1 MAMIEARL
9 ANKLRLSTFVLLAAV
24 LLGSLAAYLK
34 MRQVSSVSEQ
44 LAAER
49 IPALNAVRDLRVSEL
64 GASSSLKSYVLF
76 GADPAMAERYS
87 AEIESYR
94 GAARQVLGSIDTLR
108 PAYDSVVGTAKMDSL
123 LEQYRAIEENER
135 QVQTLAIGQGSDG
148 TSKAFDLLQGEVAKQ
163 SADFMAQVT
172 AIVDALG
179 DATHRDLSRVVEINR
194 MEALYL
200 WLAILVG
207 GLLGAALAETTMRR
221 IVRSIGLV
229 AARAQSIAEG
239 DLTGEPLHLDSG
251 ADVRMDSN
259 DEVTQLSV
267 SINRMQENLCQ
278 IIRTMMEISGT
289 VSEDSVKLSRSAN
302 ESFRRTKE
310 QSLQTQQAAAA
321 MQEMSISIA
330 EVSRHAQN
338 AAASSRQAAATARE
352 GGSIVEQ
359 MLAGMNS
366 IAESVRN
373 TAATIQRLGKES
385 EQIIRIVN
393 VIEEIAQKTNLLALN
408 AAIEAARAGD
418 QGRGFA
424 VVAGEVRRLAESTRN
439 ATSEIAQM
447 IEGIQAHTR
456 DAVEAMN
463 AGTATVNEGVEINHR
478 AGEALARIIQMAEQV
493 DSMIAQIATASM
505 QQAEAARQS
514 SESVDAIN
522 QLGEESAA
530 SIPATNA
537 IVESVGHGARRL
549 EEHIGK
555 FRLEDSATRYL
566 PLRPAKT
573 LNPAPVAA
581 YGD

>member
-1 MAMIEARL
+1 MAMIDARL
-9 ANKLRLSTFVLLAAV
+9 ANKLRLSTFVLLAFV

-34 MRQVSSVSEQ
+34 MRQVSSLSEQ
-44 LAAER
+44 VAVER

-64 GASSSLKSYVLF
+64 GASTSLKSYVLF
-76 GADPAMAERYS
+76 GSDPSMAQRYS
-87 AEIESYR
+87 AEIQGYR
-94 GAARQVLGSIDTLR
+94 NTAQQVLDTIAHLR
-108 PAYDSVVGTAKMDSL
+108 PTYDGIVGAEKMSTL
-123 LEQYRAIEENER
+123 LDQYRQIEQSEK

-148 TSKAFDLLQGEVAKQ
+148 TSKAFDLLQGQVATQ
-163 SADFMAQVT
+163 SADFMADVT
-172 AIVDALG
+172 SIVDTLG
-179 DATHRDLSRVVEINR
+179 EATSRDLKHVVAINR
-194 MEALYL
+194 LEALYL
-200 WLAILVG
+200 WLAIAMG
-207 GLLGAALAETTMRR
+207 GLLGAGLAEATMRR
-221 IVRSIGLV
+221 VARSIALV
-229 AARAQSIAEG
+229 ANRAQRIAEG
-239 DLTGEPLHLDSG
+239 DLTGEPLH
-251 ADVRMDSN
+251 MESN

-278 IIRTMMEISGT
+278 IIRSMMEISGT
-289 VSEDSVKLSRSAN
+289 VSEDTAKLSRSAN

-330 EVSRHAQN
+330 EVSRHAQS
-338 AAASSRQAAATARE
+338 AAASSRQAATTARD

-359 MLAGMNS
+359 MLTGMNS

-373 TAATIQRLGKES
+373 TAATVQRLGKES

-439 ATSEIAQM
+439 ATGEIAQM
-447 IEGIQAHTR
+447 IQGIQVHTR
-456 DAVEAMN
+456 DAVEAME
-463 AGTATVNEGVEINHR
+463 AGTAMVNEGVVINHR
-478 AGEALARIIQMAEQV
+478 AGEALSRIIQMADQV

-514 SESVDAIN
+514 SESVDTIN

-555 FRLEDSATRYL
+555 FRLEDAGAAYL
-566 PLRPAKT
+566 PIRTAKKLAPA
-573 LNPAPVAA
+573 AAAA

>member
-1 MAMIEARL
+1 MAMIDSRL

-24 LLGSLAAYLK
+24 LLGSLAAYLE

-94 GAARQVLGSIDTLR
+94 DAARQVLESIAQLR
-108 PAYDSVVGTAKMDSL
+108 PAYDSVVGAAKMDSL
-123 LEQYRAIEENER
+123 LDQYRQIEENER
-135 QVQTLAIGQGSDG
+135 QVQTLAVGQGSDG
-148 TSKAFDLLQGEVAKQ
+148 TSKAFDLLQGQVAKQ

-172 AIVDALG
+172 AIVNALG
-179 DATHRDLSRVVEINR
+179 DATHSDLSHVVAINR

-239 DLTGEPLHLDSG
+239 DLTGEPLH
-251 ADVRMDSN
+251 MDSN

-338 AAASSRQAAATARE
+338 AAASSRQAATTARD
-352 GGSIVEQ
+352 GGSIVKQ

-447 IEGIQAHTR
+447 IQGIQVHTR

-463 AGTATVNEGVEINHR
+463 TGTATVNEGVEINHR
-478 AGEALARIIQMAEQV
+478 AGEALGRIIQMAEQV
-493 DSMIAQIATASM
+493 DSMIAQIATASI
-505 QQAEAARQS
+505 QQADAARQS

-555 FRLEDSATRYL
+555 FRLENSGTRYL
-566 PLRPAKT
+566 PLRTTKK
-573 LNPAPVAA
+573 LNPSPVAA

>member
-1 MAMIEARL
+1 MADV
-9 ANKLRLSTFVLLAAV
+9 TAV
-24 LLGSLAAYLK
+24 VDSLGTAT
-34 MRQVSSVSEQ
+34 
-44 LAAER
+44 
-49 IPALNAVRDLRVSEL
+49 NRDLNH
-64 GASSSLKSYVLF
+64 
-76 GADPAMAERYS
+76 
-87 AEIESYR
+87 
-94 GAARQVLGSIDTLR
+94 
-108 PAYDSVVGTAKMDSL
+108 VVA
-123 LEQYRAIEENER
+123 
-135 QVQTLAIGQGSDG
+135 
-148 TSKAFDLLQGEVAKQ
+148 
-163 SADFMAQVT
+163 
-172 AIVDALG
+172 
-179 DATHRDLSRVVEINR
+179 INR
-194 MEALYL
+194 MEAFYL
-200 WLAILVG
+200 WLAIAVG
-207 GLLGAALAETTMRR
+207 GLLGAGLAEVTMRR
-221 IVRSIGLV
+221 VVRSIGLV
-229 AARAQSIAEG
+229 ASRAQMIAEG
-239 DLTGEPLHLDSG
+239 DLTGEPLH
-251 ADVRMDSN
+251 MDSN
-259 DEVTQLSV
+259 DEVTQLAV

-289 VSEDSVKLSRSAN
+289 VSEDTAKLSRSAN
-302 ESFRRTKE
+302 ESFQRTKE

-330 EVSRHAQN
+330 EVSRHAQS
-338 AAASSRQAAATARE
+338 AAANSRQAATTARE

-359 MLAGMNS
+359 MLKGMNS

-373 TAATIQRLGKES
+373 TAATVQRLGKES

-447 IEGIQAHTR
+447 IQGIQAHTR
-456 DAVEAMN
+456 DAVEAME

-478 AGEALARIIQMAEQV
+478 AGEALSRIIQMAEQV

-514 SESVDAIN
+514 SESVDTIN

-537 IVESVGHGARRL
+537 IVESVGQGARRL
-549 EEHIGK
+549 EEHIGR
-555 FRLEDSATRYL
+555 FRLEDARATYL
-566 PLRPAKT
+566 PVRAPKKIT
-573 LNPAPVAA
+573 PAPVAA

>member
-1 MAMIEARL
+1 MKMIDARL
-9 ANKLRLSTFVLLAAV
+9 ANKLRLSTLVLLAFV
-24 LLGSLAAYLK
+24 LLGSVAAYLK
-34 MRQVSSVSEQ
+34 MRQVSSLSAEV
-44 LAAER
+44 AAER

-64 GASSSLKSYVLF
+64 GASTSLKSYVLF
-76 GADPAMAERYS
+76 GSDPAMAQRYS

-94 GAARQVLGSIDTLR
+94 SSAHQVVQTIAQLR
-108 PAYDSVVGTAKMDSL
+108 PVYDEIVGAQKMNRLLDQFQQ
-123 LEQYRAIEENER
+123 LEQSEKQA
-135 QVQTLAIGQGSDG
+135 QALAIGQGSDA
-148 TSKAFDLLQGEVAKQ
+148 TSKAFDLLQGPVARQ
-163 SADFMAQVT
+163 SQDFVDDVT
-172 AIVDALG
+172 SVVDSLG
-179 DATHRDLSRVVEINR
+179 AATDRDLNHVVEINR

-200 WLAILVG
+200 WLAILLG
-207 GLLGAALAETTMRR
+207 GMLGAGLAEITLRR

-229 AARAQSIAEG
+229 ADRAQLIAEG
-239 DLTGEPLHLDSG
+239 DLTGEPLH
-251 ADVRMDSN
+251 MDSN
-259 DEVTQLSV
+259 DEVTQLAG

-278 IIRTMMEISGT
+278 IIRTMVEIAGT
-289 VSEDSVKLSRSAN
+289 VSEDSVKLSSSAS
-302 ESFRRTKE
+302 ETFRRTKE

-338 AAASSRQAAATARE
+338 AAASSRQAAATARD
-352 GGSIVEQ
+352 GGAIVEQ
-359 MLAGMNS
+359 MLTGMNS

-373 TAATIQRLGKES
+373 TAATVQRLGKES

-408 AAIEAARAGD
+408 AAIEAARAGE

-447 IEGIQAHTR
+447 IQGIQVHTR
-456 DAVEAMN
+456 EAVGAME
-463 AGTATVNEGVEINHR
+463 AGTETVNEGVEINRR
-478 AGEALARIIQMAEQV
+478 AGDALSRIIQMAEQV

-514 SESVDAIN
+514 SESVDTIN

-537 IVESVGHGARRL
+537 IVESVGQGAKRL

-555 FRLEDSATRYL
+555 FRLEDAGGAYRSV
-566 PLRPAKT
+566 RPAKK
-573 LNPAPVAA
+573 LAPATAVAF
-581 YGD
+581 GD

>member
-1 MAMIEARL
+1 MVMIDARL
-9 ANKLRLSTFVLLAAV
+9 ANKLRLSTIVLLAFV
-24 LLGSLAAYLK
+24 LLGSFAAYLK
-34 MRQVSSVSEQ
+34 MRQVSDVSDQ
-44 LAAER
+44 VAAER

-64 GASSSLKSYVLF
+64 GASTSLKSYVLF
-76 GADPAMAERYS
+76 GADPAMAQRYS
-87 AEIESYR
+87 AEIEAYR
-94 GAARQVLGSIDTLR
+94 TSAQQVLENIAKLR
-108 PAYDSVVGTAKMDSL
+108 ATYDSIVGQEKMTSL
-123 LEQYRAIEENER
+123 LEEYNQIEQSEK
-135 QVQTLAIGQGSDG
+135 QVQILAIGQGSDA
-148 TSKAFDLLQGEVAKQ
+148 TSKAFDLLQGQVATQ

-172 AIVDALG
+172 AIVKALG
-179 DATHRDLSRVVEINR
+179 TATNRDLNHVVAINR
-194 MEALYL
+194 MEAFYL
-200 WLAILVG
+200 WLAIALGGLVG
-207 GLLGAALAETTMRR
+207 AGLSEVTMRR
-221 IVRSIGLV
+221 AVRSIGLV
-229 AARAQSIAEG
+229 ADRAQMIAEG
-239 DLTGEPLHLDSG
+239 DLTGEPLHI
-251 ADVRMDSN
+251 ASN

-278 IIRTMMEISGT
+278 IIRSMMEISGT
-289 VSEDSVKLSRSAN
+289 VSEDTAKLSRSAS
-302 ESFRRTKE
+302 ESFHRTKE

-330 EVSRHAQN
+330 EVSRHAQS
-338 AAASSRQAAATARE
+338 AAASSRQAATTARD

-359 MLAGMNS
+359 MLTGMNS

-373 TAATIQRLGKES
+373 TAATVQRLGRES

-424 VVAGEVRRLAESTRN
+424 VVAGEVRRLAESTRK

-447 IEGIQAHTR
+447 IQGIQAHTR
-456 DAVEAMN
+456 EAVEAMN

-478 AGEALARIIQMAEQV
+478 AGEALNRIIHMSEQV
-493 DSMIAQIATASM
+493 DSMIAQIATAAM

-514 SESVDAIN
+514 SESLDTIN

-555 FRLEDSATRYL
+555 FRLEEAGATYL
-566 PLRPAKT
+566 PIRTAKK
-573 LNPAPVAA
+573 LAPNPVAA